1 MTNSFASKI
10 IRLAGAMVLASILA
24 TSVEAQIARQI
35 SFAAPAVPETL
46 VLFFDVESAAL
57 TPEAKSIVL
66 SAVDAA
72 ERDHARQIELAAF
85 SSSDE
90 FAHDP
95 ALAARRAAAVKDLIT
110 DFGFAGLVAVDE
122 EGPQIPLV
130 RVDGDATFDRAAV
143 LHLSH

>member
-10 IRLAGAMVLASILA
+10 IRMAGAVVLASILA
-24 TSVEAQIARQI
+24 TSVEAQMARQI

-72 ERDHARQIELAAF
+72 ERERAGSIELAAYAAP
-85 SSSDE
+85 DE
-90 FAHDP
+90 TVRYRE
-95 ALAARRAAAVKDLIT
+95 LVARRVAAVKQMIADY
-110 DFGFAGLVAVDE
+110 GFHGVVVVDDEAADVPLESVGDETIDRRAV
-122 EGPQIPLV
+122 I
-130 RVDGDATFDRAAV
+130 RVG
-143 LHLSH
+143 H